1 MSGSVVYGISANK
14 LNNHWFLYSNGVN
27 GAGLKAAEIVVKNGP
42 DMYNMFYNARVGVIT
57 YTKQINDKGDVTAYG
72 NLSYNE
78 IHDSENGMIR

>member
-1 MSGSVVYGISANK
+1 MTMKMLSK
-14 LNNHWFLYSNGVN
+14 
-27 GAGLKAAEIVVKNGP
+27 
-42 DMYNMFYNARVGVIT
+42 YNMFYNVRVGVST